1 MKEQGGGMTGGRTTP
16 LLEIWAAG
24 LALPELFLEI
34 LIPMGPGGTTI
45 TLQGWGRFT
54 YLQCLCEEVE
64 AGKVGIKWDF
74 REINVE
80 K

>member
-1 MKEQGGGMTGGRTTP
+1 MAGGGATP
-16 LLEIWAAG
+16 LLQIQAAG
-24 LALPELFLEI
+24 LALPELLLET

-54 YLQCLCEEVE
+54 YLQCLGEEVE
-64 AGKVGIKWDF
+64 TGKVGIKWDF

-80 K
+80 N